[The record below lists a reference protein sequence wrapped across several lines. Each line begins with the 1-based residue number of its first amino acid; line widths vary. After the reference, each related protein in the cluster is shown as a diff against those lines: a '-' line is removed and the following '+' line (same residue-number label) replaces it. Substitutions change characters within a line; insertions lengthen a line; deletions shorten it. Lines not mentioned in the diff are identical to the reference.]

1 MEDGDHREEP
11 AFEEWGDLFTLS
23 AAEGPQ
29 LFLSLQFPSMT
40 ERFG

>member
-1 MEDGDHREEP
+1 MEHGDHREEP

-23 AAEGPQ
+23 LEGPQ